1 MLVKDV
7 MDESVDAVAA
17 DAPLTAAMQKMVYHD
32 GGVLA
37 VSKEGQLLGTISEHD
52 IVEWEAESGRDPM
65 SALVSDVM
73 KPNRAFLSE
82 KQDIRDAVRIMREEH
97 VGSLLVAR
105 DQQAVGRVA
114 LADLAGKMAEDG
126 HPTSAIES
134 APPMSTSQMNTNQMS
149 TSQSAQ
155 PAQWPQPTQW
165 SSPPQRPAPSGP
177 AAMVAVGDPSARS
190 ISVPSS
196 TSIFLRPVASPSILG
211 FYGLAAAALVVGCHL
226 AGWYGTAT
234 TPMYILGFV
243 ALFGGVAQFT
253 AAMWGYA
260 ARDGLSTAIH
270 GTWGAF
276 WAAYGVLY
284 LMVAN
289 GALTLGSVNMNLGFL
304 FIPLCAI
311 TIVCAIAAIADRWAE
326 AATLLVLSIATGI
339 AAVSLLI
346 GSSNWIKASGWVLA
360 FGALLAW
367 YVGSAALL
375 EGSWRRLIIPFSRP
389 RRANRKP
396 GDNFVEP
403 GLQPAS

>member
-1 MLVKDV
+1 
-7 MDESVDAVAA
+7 MDESVEAVAA
-17 DAPLTAAMQKMVYHD
+17 DAPLSAAMQKMVYHD

-52 IVEWEAESGRDPM
+52 IVQWEAESGRDPM

-126 HPTSAIES
+126 HTTSTVQS
-134 APPMSTSQMNTNQMS
+134 APPMSAGEINMSQAPEQNQWAQPNQWS
-149 TSQSAQ
+149 Q
-155 PAQWPQPTQW
+155 PAQW
-165 SSPPQRPAPSGP
+165 SPPRQPASSGP

-190 ISVPSS
+190 ISVPST
-196 TSIFLRPVASPSILG
+196 TSIFLRPVASPTILG
-211 FYGLAAAALVVGCHL
+211 FFGLAAAALVVGCRM
-226 AGWYGTAT
+226 AGWYGATT

-311 TIVCAIAAIADRWAE
+311 TMVCALAAAVDRWAE
-326 AATLLVLSIATGI
+326 AATLLVLGIATGI

-346 GSSNWIKASGWVLA
+346 GSGNWIKAAGWVLA

-375 EGSWRRLIIPFSRP
+375 EGSWRRMVLPFSRP

-396 GDNFVEP
+396 GDNFVES

>member
-7 MDESVDAVAA
+7 MDESVEAVAA
-17 DAPLTAAMQKMVYHD
+17 DAPLSAAMQKMVYHD

-52 IVEWEAESGRDPM
+52 IVKWEAESGRDPM

-126 HPTSAIES
+126 HTTSTVQS
-134 APPMSTSQMNTNQMS
+134 APAMSTSQMNAG
-149 TSQSAQ
+149 QS
-155 PAQWPQPTQW
+155 PEPTQW
-165 SSPPQRPAPSGP
+165 SQSTQWSPPRQPAPSGP
-177 AAMVAVGDPSARS
+177 AVTVAVGDPSARS
-190 ISVPSS
+190 ISVPST

-211 FYGLAAAALVVGCHL
+211 FFGLAAAALVVGCHM
-226 AGWYGTAT
+226 AGWYGAAT

-276 WAAYGVLY
+276 WAGYGVLY
-284 LMVAN
+284 LLVAN

-311 TIVCAIAAIADRWAE
+311 TVVCAIAAIADRWAE
-326 AATLLVLSIATGI
+326 AATLMVLSIATGI

-346 GSSNWIKASGWVLA
+346 GSGNWIKAAGWVLA

-367 YVGSAALL
+367 YVGSAALM
-375 EGSWRRLIIPFSRP
+375 EGSWRRLILPFSRP

-396 GDNFVEP
+396 GDNFVES

>member
-7 MDESVDAVAA
+7 MDESVEAVAA
-17 DAPLTAAMQKMVYHD
+17 DAPLSAAMQKMVYHD

-52 IVEWEAESGRDPM
+52 IVKWEAESGRDPM

-126 HPTSAIES
+126 HTTSTAQS
-134 APPMSTSQMNTNQMS
+134 APAMSTSQMNAGQSPEPNQW
-149 TSQSAQ
+149 SQS
-155 PAQWPQPTQW
+155 TQW
-165 SSPPQRPAPSGP
+165 SPPRQPAPSGP
-177 AAMVAVGDPSARS
+177 AVTVAVGDPSARS
-190 ISVPSS
+190 ISVPST

-211 FYGLAAAALVVGCHL
+211 FFGLAAAALVVGCHM
-226 AGWYGTAT
+226 AGWYGAAT

-276 WAAYGVLY
+276 WAGYGVLY
-284 LMVAN
+284 LLVAN

-311 TIVCAIAAIADRWAE
+311 TVVCAIAAIADRWAE
-326 AATLLVLSIATGI
+326 AATLMVLSIATGI

-346 GSSNWIKASGWVLA
+346 GSGNWIKAAGWVLA

-367 YVGSAALL
+367 YVGSAALM
-375 EGSWRRLIIPFSRP
+375 EGSWRRLILPFSRP

-396 GDNFVEP
+396 GDNFVES